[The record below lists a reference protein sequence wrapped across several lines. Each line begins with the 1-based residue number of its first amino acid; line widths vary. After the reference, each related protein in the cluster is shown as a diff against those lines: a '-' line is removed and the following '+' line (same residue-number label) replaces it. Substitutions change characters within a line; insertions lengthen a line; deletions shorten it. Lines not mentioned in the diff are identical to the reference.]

1 MRPLS
6 PQRGFGLVEIMVGLV
21 IGMIAS
27 VVIFQV
33 FSVSER
39 QKRTT
44 TGSAD
49 AQTTG
54 AFSLYTIERDTKM
67 AGFGLEANAMAA
79 CDKVF
84 SYYNDGS
91 GDSTVQGFDIPAAVR
106 ISDGGGSNPDQIE
119 IVYYSNPADDNFII
133 PSNTTLRGT
142 MPDSSAELNV
152 NSTSGCQLNS
162 LVLVQ
167 QAGQCTVMQVT
178 QVQAAALKIQ
188 HNPGGA
194 GTPANPTYNPKI
206 PYMTTNNWPA
216 YTTGAAV
223 RCGLT
228 PPVSRTY
235 RLNGPPVSA
244 VPPPPPS
251 SPLQLK
257 QPPNSL
263 VSWDSTSPDVLQT
276 ISPNIVALQAQYG
289 VADAGGL
296 IVNRADQWV
305 DATGI
310 WKNDPAA
317 STPTRTNGKRIKAIR
332 VAMVAR
338 SSEYEKPEPG
348 NACATTTDAMVAGW
362 SAWANLSAVKT
373 LADWQ
378 CYRYKVVETVIPL
391 RNVIWA
397 NVK

>member
-1 MRPLS
+1 MRPRS

-44 TGSAD
+44 SGSAD

-67 AGFGLEANAMAA
+67 AGFGLESDAMAK
-79 CDKVF
+79 CNEVF
-84 SYYNDGS
+84 SYFNDGS
-91 GDSTVQGFDIPAAVR
+91 GDGKIMEFDLPAAVS
-106 ISDGGGSNPDQIE
+106 ITDGGAALADQIE
-119 IVYYSNPADDNFII
+119 IVYYTNPADGNFVI
-133 PSNTTLRGT
+133 PSSTYL
-142 MPDSSAELNV
+142 DSTFPATSSEYDVV
-152 NSTSGCQLNS
+152 NTSGCTADTL
-162 LVLVQ
+162 
-167 QAGQCTVMQVT
+167 AMIEEGGKCTVLEVT
-178 QVQAAALKIQ
+178 TVQTAAKHIQ
-188 HNPGGA
+188 HNPGGSGSLA
-194 GTPANPTYNPKI
+194 DPVYNPKI
-206 PYMTTNNWPA
+206 PYKTANAWPS
-216 YTTGAAV
+216 YNKGAAL

-228 PPVSRTY
+228 RPVSRTY
-235 RLNGPPVSA
+235 RIVGNALES
-244 VPPPPPS
+244 
-251 SPLQLK
+251 Q
-257 QPPNSL
+257 
-263 VSWDSTSPDVLQT
+263 DSTSATIQT
-276 ISPNIVALQAQYG
+276 IAPNIVTLQAQYG
-289 VADAGGL
+289 VADAGTL
-296 IVNRADQWV
+296 VVNRADQWV
-305 DATGI
+305 DATGA
-310 WKNDPAA
+310 WAKG
-317 STPTRTNGKRIKAIR
+317 TLTRANGKRIKTIR
-332 VAMVAR
+332 LALVAR

-362 SAWANLSAVKT
+362 STWANLSAVKN

>member
-1 MRPLS
+1 MRTLS

-44 TGSAD
+44 SGSAD

-67 AGFGLEANAMAA
+67 AGFGLEANAIAA

-91 GDSTVQGFDIPAAVR
+91 GDSTVKAFDIPAAVS
-106 ISDGGGSNPDQIE
+106 ISDGGAAVADQIE
-119 IVYYSNPADDNFII
+119 IVYYSNPADSNFSI
-133 PSNTTLRGT
+133 PSSTTLRGT
-142 MPDSSAELNV
+142 MPDSSSELNV
-152 NSTSGCQLNS
+152 NSTNGCLPDT
-162 LVLVQ
+162 LALVQ

-178 QVQAAALKIQ
+178 QVQGAALKVQ

-194 GTPANPTYNPKI
+194 GTPANPAYNPNV
-206 PYMTTNNWPA
+206 PYMAANNWPA
-216 YTTGAAV
+216 YTTGAVV

-228 PPVSRTY
+228 PPVTRTY
-235 RLNGPPVSA
+235 RLNASTLE
-244 VPPPPPS
+244 S
-251 SPLQLK
+251 Q
-257 QPPNSL
+257 
-263 VSWDSTSPDVLQT
+263 DSTSATIQT
-276 ISPNIVALQAQYG
+276 IAPNIVALQAQYG
-289 VADAGGL
+289 VADAGAL

-305 DATGI
+305 DASGAWAKGTL
-310 WKNDPAA
+310 
-317 STPTRTNGKRIKAIR
+317 TRANGKRIKAIR

-348 NACATTTDAMVAGW
+348 NACSTTTAAMVAGW
-362 SAWANLSAVKT
+362 SAWANLAAIQN